1 MSGALANKKQ
11 NEISICSCGN
21 LNPSHRGYCT
31 ECVKKLKTRYDKLLD
46 EYEALQQEADDYN

>member
-46 EYEALQQEADDYN
+46 DYEAL